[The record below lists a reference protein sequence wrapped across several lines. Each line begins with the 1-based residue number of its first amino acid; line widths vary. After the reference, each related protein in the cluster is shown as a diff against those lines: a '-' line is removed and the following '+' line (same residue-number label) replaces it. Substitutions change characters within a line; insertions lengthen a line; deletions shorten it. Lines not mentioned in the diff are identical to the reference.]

1 MDIIYSINSHFSNIS
16 FKKKISCVLKQEKD
30 RENYKM
36 EYNFAEAVDYT
47 GTTAT
52 AVGWGQTGEY
62 EPVSNKLRIV
72 NLPILSKEECD
83 QAGYYKHMITEN
95 MFCAGYLKGEFDACF
110 VREQSILYKNIY
122 LL

>member
-1 MDIIYSINSHFSNIS
+1 MDRPVNVNGIVRTA
-16 FKKKISCVLKQEKD
+16 CLPKD
-30 RENYKM
+30 KT
-36 EYNFAEAVDYT
+36 DYT

-110 VREQSILYKNIY
+110 GDSGGPLHVKNTLGYMEVIGIH
-122 LL
+122 